1 MYRLD
6 STGKAT
12 QQLNLPWGHMRFP
25 KRNKSERGA
34 VLIEFA
40 LLLPLFLLL
49 LMGMVEFGL
58 LFYNKQVVTN
68 SSREGARAGIAHIS
82 ESDIVSVVES
92 YCNNRLI
99 TFASAPSI
107 TTTVDGEL
115 GAFGTPL
122 TVTVNYDYTFVVPE
136 LIGLG
141 TTLRLNAETMMRMER
156 PLSP

>member
-1 MYRLD
+1 M
-6 STGKAT
+6 KV
-12 QQLNLPWGHMRFP
+12 FK
-25 KRNKSERGA
+25 KRKPQRGA
-34 VLIEFA
+34 VIIEFA

-49 LMGMVEFGL
+49 LMGMIEFGL

-82 ESDIVSVVES
+82 ENEIIAVVES
-92 YCNNRLI
+92 YCTNRLI
-99 TFASAPSI
+99 TFASVPSVS
-107 TTTVDGEL
+107 TAVDGEL

-122 TVTVNYDYTFVVPE
+122 TVTVSYDYTFVVPE

-141 TTLRLNAETMMRMER
+141 TTLQLTAESMMYMER